1 MSMTW
6 ERLGSMLLEETGNTL
21 LMTLPATFFAYLI
34 GLPLGVLLVITRKDG
49 ILPKPTLNRIIG
61 VIVNLLRSVPFII
74 LMVMLFPATRAILGR
89 GTGTVSIIIP
99 LTVSAFPYVARM
111 VEGSLLE
118 VDDGVVEAAQAM
130 GSTTFQ
136 IVRKVL
142 IPEAMPSLVN
152 GFAIC
157 ITTILGYTA
166 MAGTAGG
173 DGLGKVAITYGLNKR
188 QYDVMYAASIV
199 LVLLVQFFQMGGQCL
214 GGIRFAAD
222 SQGDHIFPGSYGG
235 QQTPALLFPDLCLF
249 PKGKLFGG
257 FFIRYLR
264 LPAAAVAGQT
274 LGIFGAALRKE
285 TFLQFSHAAKMDIH
299 AQTSN
304 TPVGSSLRA
313 KAKETSVMP
322 ASSSTPCTV
331 ATARGGKLFSL
342 DRCPRTAFFTP
353 VARSCARALPQPS
366 LHRWPRPERIRCLRA

>member
-118 VDDGVVEAAQAM
+118 VDNGVVEAAQAM

-173 DGLGKVAITYGLNKR
+173 DGLGKENIWKLYVLSFWEKIKRSILKVYLNTKVSSIHLKNFHKKFLWNNLFLYYCTIIVV
-188 QYDVMYAASIV
+188 QY
-199 LVLLVQFFQMGGQCL
+199 
-214 GGIRFAAD
+214 
-222 SQGDHIFPGSYGG
+222 
-235 QQTPALLFPDLCLF
+235 
-249 PKGKLFGG
+249 
-257 FFIRYLR
+257 
-264 LPAAAVAGQT
+264 
-274 LGIFGAALRKE
+274 
-285 TFLQFSHAAKMDIH
+285 
-299 AQTSN
+299 
-304 TPVGSSLRA
+304 
-313 KAKETSVMP
+313 
-322 ASSSTPCTV
+322 
-331 ATARGGKLFSL
+331 
-342 DRCPRTAFFTP
+342 
-353 VARSCARALPQPS
+353 
-366 LHRWPRPERIRCLRA
+366 

>member
-49 ILPKPTLNRIIG
+49 
-61 VIVNLLRSVPFII
+61 
-74 LMVMLFPATRAILGR
+74 R

-118 VDDGVVEAAQAM
+118 VDNGVVEAAQAM

-199 LVLLVQFFQMGGQCL
+199 LVLLVQFFQMGGTWL
-214 GGIRFAAD
+214 
-222 SQGDHIFPGSYGG
+222 
-235 QQTPALLFPDLCLF
+235 
-249 PKGKLFGG
+249 
-257 FFIRYLR
+257 
-264 LPAAAVAGQT
+264 
-274 LGIFGAALRKE
+274 
-285 TFLQFSHAAKMDIH
+285 SHAID
-299 AQTSN
+299 
-304 TPVGSSLRA
+304 
-313 KAKETSVMP
+313 
-322 ASSSTPCTV
+322 
-331 ATARGGKLFSL
+331 
-342 DRCPRTAFFTP
+342 
-353 VARSCARALPQPS
+353 
-366 LHRWPRPERIRCLRA
+366 HRRRK

>member
-111 VEGSLLE
+111 VESAAKE
-118 VDDGVVEAAQAM
+118 VNAGVIESAQSM
-130 GSTTFQ
+130 GASTFRIISTTFQ

-199 LVLLVQFFQMGGQCL
+199 LVLLVQFFQMGGTWL
-214 GGIRFAAD
+214 
-222 SQGDHIFPGSYGG
+222 
-235 QQTPALLFPDLCLF
+235 
-249 PKGKLFGG
+249 
-257 FFIRYLR
+257 
-264 LPAAAVAGQT
+264 
-274 LGIFGAALRKE
+274 
-285 TFLQFSHAAKMDIH
+285 SHAID
-299 AQTSN
+299 
-304 TPVGSSLRA
+304 
-313 KAKETSVMP
+313 
-322 ASSSTPCTV
+322 
-331 ATARGGKLFSL
+331 
-342 DRCPRTAFFTP
+342 
-353 VARSCARALPQPS
+353 
-366 LHRWPRPERIRCLRA
+366 HRRRK

>member
-118 VDDGVVEAAQAM
+118 VDNGVVEAAQAM

-188 QYDVMYAASIV
+188 QYDVMYLSLI
-199 LVLLVQFFQMGGQCL
+199 
-214 GGIRFAAD
+214 
-222 SQGDHIFPGSYGG
+222 HI
-235 QQTPALLFPDLCLF
+235 
-249 PKGKLFGG
+249 
-257 FFIRYLR
+257 
-264 LPAAAVAGQT
+264 
-274 LGIFGAALRKE
+274 
-285 TFLQFSHAAKMDIH
+285 
-299 AQTSN
+299 
-304 TPVGSSLRA
+304 
-313 KAKETSVMP
+313 
-322 ASSSTPCTV
+322 
-331 ATARGGKLFSL
+331 
-342 DRCPRTAFFTP
+342 
-353 VARSCARALPQPS
+353 
-366 LHRWPRPERIRCLRA
+366 

>member
-118 VDDGVVEAAQAM
+118 VDNGVVEAAQAM

-188 QYDVMYAASIV
+188 QYDVMYAAMFVAVVFYGAFFSLSSLSFAAWLVLIV
-199 LVLLVQFFQMGGQCL
+199 LVLLVQFFQMGGTWL
-214 GGIRFAAD
+214 
-222 SQGDHIFPGSYGG
+222 
-235 QQTPALLFPDLCLF
+235 
-249 PKGKLFGG
+249 
-257 FFIRYLR
+257 
-264 LPAAAVAGQT
+264 
-274 LGIFGAALRKE
+274 
-285 TFLQFSHAAKMDIH
+285 SHAID
-299 AQTSN
+299 
-304 TPVGSSLRA
+304 
-313 KAKETSVMP
+313 
-322 ASSSTPCTV
+322 
-331 ATARGGKLFSL
+331 
-342 DRCPRTAFFTP
+342 
-353 VARSCARALPQPS
+353 
-366 LHRWPRPERIRCLRA
+366 HRRRK

>member
-118 VDDGVVEAAQAM
+118 VDNGVVEAAQAM

-152 GFAIC
+152 
-157 ITTILGYTA
+157 TA

-199 LVLLVQFFQMGGQCL
+199 LVLLVQFFQMGGTWL
-214 GGIRFAAD
+214 
-222 SQGDHIFPGSYGG
+222 
-235 QQTPALLFPDLCLF
+235 
-249 PKGKLFGG
+249 
-257 FFIRYLR
+257 
-264 LPAAAVAGQT
+264 
-274 LGIFGAALRKE
+274 
-285 TFLQFSHAAKMDIH
+285 SHAID
-299 AQTSN
+299 
-304 TPVGSSLRA
+304 
-313 KAKETSVMP
+313 
-322 ASSSTPCTV
+322 
-331 ATARGGKLFSL
+331 
-342 DRCPRTAFFTP
+342 
-353 VARSCARALPQPS
+353 
-366 LHRWPRPERIRCLRA
+366 HRRRK

>member
-118 VDDGVVEAAQAM
+118 VDNGVVEAAQAM
-130 GSTTFQ
+130 GSTTSQ
-136 IVRKVL
+136 IVRNVL
-142 IPEAMPSLVN
+142 IPEAMTSLVFC
-152 GFAIC
+152 FAIC

-199 LVLLVQFFQMGGQCL
+199 LVLLVQFFQMGGTWL
-214 GGIRFAAD
+214 
-222 SQGDHIFPGSYGG
+222 
-235 QQTPALLFPDLCLF
+235 
-249 PKGKLFGG
+249 
-257 FFIRYLR
+257 
-264 LPAAAVAGQT
+264 
-274 LGIFGAALRKE
+274 
-285 TFLQFSHAAKMDIH
+285 SHAID
-299 AQTSN
+299 
-304 TPVGSSLRA
+304 
-313 KAKETSVMP
+313 
-322 ASSSTPCTV
+322 
-331 ATARGGKLFSL
+331 
-342 DRCPRTAFFTP
+342 
-353 VARSCARALPQPS
+353 
-366 LHRWPRPERIRCLRA
+366 HRRRK

>member
-99 LTVSAFPYVARM
+99 LT
-111 VEGSLLE
+111 
-118 VDDGVVEAAQAM
+118 DNGVVEAAQAM

-199 LVLLVQFFQMGGQCL
+199 LVLLVQFFQMGGTWL
-214 GGIRFAAD
+214 
-222 SQGDHIFPGSYGG
+222 
-235 QQTPALLFPDLCLF
+235 
-249 PKGKLFGG
+249 
-257 FFIRYLR
+257 
-264 LPAAAVAGQT
+264 
-274 LGIFGAALRKE
+274 
-285 TFLQFSHAAKMDIH
+285 SHAID
-299 AQTSN
+299 
-304 TPVGSSLRA
+304 
-313 KAKETSVMP
+313 
-322 ASSSTPCTV
+322 
-331 ATARGGKLFSL
+331 
-342 DRCPRTAFFTP
+342 
-353 VARSCARALPQPS
+353 
-366 LHRWPRPERIRCLRA
+366 HRRRK

>member
-61 VIVNLLRSVPFII
+61 VIVNLLRSV
-74 LMVMLFPATRAILGR
+74 LFPATRAILGR

-118 VDDGVVEAAQAM
+118 VDNGVVEAAQAM

-199 LVLLVQFFQMGGQCL
+199 LVLLVQFFQMGGTWL
-214 GGIRFAAD
+214 
-222 SQGDHIFPGSYGG
+222 
-235 QQTPALLFPDLCLF
+235 
-249 PKGKLFGG
+249 
-257 FFIRYLR
+257 
-264 LPAAAVAGQT
+264 
-274 LGIFGAALRKE
+274 
-285 TFLQFSHAAKMDIH
+285 SHAID
-299 AQTSN
+299 
-304 TPVGSSLRA
+304 
-313 KAKETSVMP
+313 
-322 ASSSTPCTV
+322 
-331 ATARGGKLFSL
+331 
-342 DRCPRTAFFTP
+342 
-353 VARSCARALPQPS
+353 
-366 LHRWPRPERIRCLRA
+366 HRRRK